1 MEQQQSPQP
10 QAHTQP
16 AQQASLFQNISQH
29 PSANTLSPGQ
39 QQQQQQAGLLFC
51 SNPLSTPDQ
60 ASGLLFSGQGQ
71 MPPLTSSSL
80 VSQEPQNPS
89 LLFSQASMV
98 TVNQQDRSEPMALGN
113 PADPRQQVMFQEQQ
127 PMQLGSSSNSR
138 QEQPVGLFMPQSNM
152 ASLQGGLAAQEL
164 AQSAMF
170 ASQNGVANL
179 QTTTS
184 SPVQQPGTLFQTTVS
199 GSINQPSQPQQPG
212 LFLFGIQNECDQ
224 LMNTSGNTLSDQ
236 IIAISQ
242 SGQNQRESDAHIQ
255 SLLSQSL
262 SQSGSVQNSMTAS
275 QNMEK
280 IDDLLVSLQESG
292 SSLTRSY

>member
-1 MEQQQSPQP
+1 MEQQQPSQPQP
-10 QAHTQP
+10 HTQTP
-16 AQQASLFQNISQH
+16 QQASLFQNISPH

-39 QQQQQQAGLLFC
+39 QQQQQAGLLFC
-51 SNPLSTPDQ
+51 NNPLSTPDQ
-60 ASGLLFSGQGQ
+60 ASSLLFSSQGQ
-71 MPPLTSSSL
+71 MPPLTSSNL

-89 LLFSQASMV
+89 MLFSQASMV

-113 PADPRQQVMFQEQQ
+113 PTDPRQQVMFQDQQ
-127 PMQLGSSSNSR
+127 PMQLGSGANSR

-184 SPVQQPGTLFQTTVS
+184 SPVQQPGTLFQTAVS

-212 LFLFGIQNECDQ
+212 LFLFGIQNGEGLITQ
-224 LMNTSGNTLSDQ
+224 VLLKTL
-236 IIAISQ
+236 
-242 SGQNQRESDAHIQ
+242 
-255 SLLSQSL
+255 
-262 SQSGSVQNSMTAS
+262 MTANKFRWQKIFEPSS
-275 QNMEK
+275 QMT
-280 IDDLLVSLQESG
+280 ESQ
-292 SSLTRSY
+292 